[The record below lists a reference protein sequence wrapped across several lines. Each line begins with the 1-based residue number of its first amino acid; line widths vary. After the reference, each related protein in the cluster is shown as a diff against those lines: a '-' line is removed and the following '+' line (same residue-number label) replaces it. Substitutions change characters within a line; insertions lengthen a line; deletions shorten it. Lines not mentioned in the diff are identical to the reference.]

1 MAVQIVQYMDL
12 RQTINVDPPTFTIIQ
27 YQVSSDWL
35 IGTMSYDELTD
46 WFKNSVSHWLMRKL

>member
-1 MAVQIVQYMDL
+1 MVQYMDL

>member
-1 MAVQIVQYMDL
+1 MAVQMVQYMDL

-46 WFKNSVSHWLMRKL
+46 WFKNSVSHWLMRKM

>member
-1 MAVQIVQYMDL
+1 MAVQMVQYMDL

-27 YQVSSDWL
+27 YQVSSDWQ

>member
-1 MAVQIVQYMDL
+1 MAVQMVQYMDL